1 MKLVRSRVSVV
12 LDTNVSASGAL
23 VHMTMLNAVAI
34 VVDNSVHL
42 LHENRA
48 VLKLDW
54 RSSETI
60 LAKHLLLQVT
70 GSSWLIDIIRLR

>member
-1 MKLVRSRVSVV
+1 
-12 LDTNVSASGAL
+12 
-23 VHMTMLNAVAI
+23 MTMLNAIAI

-48 VLKLDW
+48 VLKLDR

-60 LAKHLLLQVT
+60 LAEHLLLQMT
-70 GSSWLIDIIRLR
+70 GSSGLLIDIIRLG

>member
-1 MKLVRSRVSVV
+1 
-12 LDTNVSASGAL
+12 
-23 VHMTMLNAVAI
+23 MTMLNAIAI

-48 VLKLDW
+48 VLKLDR

-60 LAKHLLLQVT
+60 LAKHLLLKVT
-70 GSSWLIDIIRLR
+70 GSGWLIDIIRLR